1 MAKKRKKNDLQVSL
15 FPFLSILAC
24 VLGILTLM
32 ITAVVLSQA
41 NNETFQ
47 EKVAEAGSAEAEAR
61 GLKGGAAQSALGLVA
76 LGLLRAG
83 LLGRRLRHQLW
94 PCWSVFVTPLQ

>member
-47 EKVAEAGSAEAEAR
+47 EKVAEVMAR
-61 GLKGGAAQSALGLVA
+61 VPVIA
-76 LGLLRAG
+76 
-83 LLGRRLRHQLW
+83 
-94 PCWSVFVTPLQ
+94 

>member
-47 EKVAEAGSAEAEAR
+47 EKVAEAMTDQTDFQEVLER
-61 GLKGGAAQSALGLVA
+61 EKEDLD
-76 LGLLRAG
+76 
-83 LLGRRLRHQLW
+83 RLRKDLEQAKKK
-94 PCWSVFVTPLQ
+94 PEQAIDPASKK